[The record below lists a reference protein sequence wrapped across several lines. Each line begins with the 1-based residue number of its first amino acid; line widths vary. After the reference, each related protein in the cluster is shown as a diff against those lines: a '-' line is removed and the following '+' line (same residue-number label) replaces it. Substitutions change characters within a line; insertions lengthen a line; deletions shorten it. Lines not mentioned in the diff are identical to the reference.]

1 MIEQGVMR
9 PSKSPWILP
18 LHVVPKKDGNLR
30 PCGDYRVLNA
40 RTVPDRYSPP
50 ALPHIEDFAQHLHG
64 KRFFSKIDLI
74 RAYHQ
79 IPIAPEDVK
88 KTAITP
94 LGLFEEANM
103 MLGLRN
109 AAQTC
114 QRFVDEITRGLD
126 FVFAYIN
133 DFLIASETEE
143 QHCEHLRILFQR
155 LDDYGVVINH
165 VKCEFGVNEITFL
178 GHTVNA
184 FGIKPLAERV
194 DAIIEVPLPG
204 TVKAL
209 RRYLGMINFYRRF
222 IPVPQKFSS
231 R

>member
-1 MIEQGVMR
+1 MDITPARRTQEGRKSTTMR
-9 PSKSPWILP
+9 RLSC
-18 LHVVPKKDGNLR
+18 VER
-30 PCGDYRVLNA
+30 PHRA
-40 RTVPDRYSPP
+40 RQVFPP
-50 ALPHIEDFAQHLHG
+50 PLPHIEDFAQHLHG

-94 LGLFEEANM
+94 FGLFEAANM
-103 MLGLRN
+103 MFGLRN

-126 FVFAYIN
+126 FVFAYID